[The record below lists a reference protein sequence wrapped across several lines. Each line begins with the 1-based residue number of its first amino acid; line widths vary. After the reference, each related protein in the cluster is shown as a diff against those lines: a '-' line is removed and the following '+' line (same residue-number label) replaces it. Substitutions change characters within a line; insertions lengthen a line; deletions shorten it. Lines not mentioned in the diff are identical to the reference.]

1 MPRCLIFPIIAAL
14 AVMTVGCNET
24 APATSN
30 PNADTQTIKDI
41 EAQWNKDFA
50 AKDVDKLA
58 AHYTDDAV
66 LMNPGSPPAVGT
78 DAIRKTLGAMV
89 GDPAFSLTFQ
99 TTDVGVAKSG
109 DLAYTHGTYQMK
121 MTDPS
126 TRKVVDDKG
135 TYLTVYKKQA
145 DGSWKAVED
154 AAISEVPAP
163 SPEAEKTKEHK
174 KK

>member
-1 MPRCLIFPIIAAL
+1 MRRCLIFPITAAL
-14 AVMTVGCNET
+14 AVMTAGCNET
-24 APATSN
+24 APVTSN
-30 PNADTQTIKDI
+30 PNADIQAIKDI

-50 AKDVDKLA
+50 AKDADKLV
-58 AHYTDDAV
+58 AHYSDDAV
-66 LMNPGSPPAVGT
+66 LMNPGSPASVGK

-99 TTDVGVAKSG
+99 ATDVEVAKSG
-109 DLAYTHGTYQMK
+109 DFAYTHGTYQMK
-121 MTDPS
+121 MTDPG

-135 TYLTVYKKQA
+135 TYLTVYKRQA

-154 AAISEVPAP
+154 AAISEVPAA
-163 SPEAEKTKEHK
+163 SPEPEKSKERK